1 MIYNYLKKIIQKIGC
16 SKVMIFIVFLII
28 SYAVYFSQPYLI
40 NQLFAHKQTQS
51 YRLIVLL
58 LLAISLMM
66 LPVINCFNNSFVQA
80 VRKYSKQELWTD
92 VTNKPLSY
100 FARQTVG
107 KIQSYIK
114 DVSFACRQLEQTS
127 LAVVIQMAVM
137 LLMYTVLLGLQNIFL
152 GLAYLLFFA
161 SYMLVSVV
169 MARRNRKNVAS
180 SLKVASK
187 VNEYIIDYYR
197 NIETIM
203 SSNATE
209 YESDKMDKILSDE
222 QDSFIKVQSITNKA
236 AVLQQLMIVIL
247 ACTIAGVSQFLL
259 GNNDSQSLSIVLIL
273 LYSVLN
279 LSGFGTQYLAI
290 EEFLNRIR
298 AGLRELEY
306 GKKEKPELPCYQLGG
321 NKDAIVVMEISYS
334 YRGQQPILSNLN
346 LSFKKGKT
354 TALIG
359 PNGAGKST
367 LLKIIGGFYQPDT
380 GKIILPFAKMPSI
393 IYVAQNAPLFNRSIM
408 ANICYPDQHVDINA
422 VYRLVQEIGLDTL
435 IKSVADLSNKT
446 PGDFKNKISGGEEQ
460 KILFLRAVVTK
471 PQILLLDE
479 FTSNLDEKAI
489 TTVYTMIKQYLSD
502 STIIS
507 VVHRSAELQFYD
519 HVVSL

>member
-1 MIYNYLKKIIQKIGC
+1 MVYNYLKKIIQKIGLT
-16 SKVMIFIVFLII
+16 KVMIFIVFLII
-28 SYAVYFSQPYLI
+28 SYVVYFAQPYLI
-40 NQLFAHKQTQS
+40 NQLFAQKQTQN
-51 YRLIVLL
+51 YQLAVIF

-66 LPVINCFNNSFVQA
+66 LPVINCFNNNFVQA
-80 VRKYSKQELWTD
+80 VRKYSKQELWSD
-92 VTNKPLSY
+92 VTNKPMSY

-127 LAVVIQMAVM
+127 LAVVIQMTVM

-152 GLAYLLFFA
+152 GLMYLLFFA

-203 SSNATE
+203 SSGANE
-209 YESDKMDKILSDE
+209 YESSKMDKILSDE
-222 QDSFIKVQSITNKA
+222 QNSFLKVQSITNKA

-247 ACTIAGVSQFLL
+247 ACTIAGISQFLL
-259 GNNDSQSLSIVLIL
+259 GNNDHQSLSIVLVL

-298 AGLRELEY
+298 AGLKELEY
-306 GKKEKPELPCYQLGG
+306 GKAEQPLRPCYQVD
-321 NKDAIVVMEISYS
+321 NSKDALGVKNISYS
-334 YRGQQPILSNLN
+334 YRGQQPILRGLN
-346 LSFKKGKT
+346 LSFKKGET
-354 TALIG
+354 SALIG
-359 PNGAGKST
+359 PNGTGKST
-367 LLKIIGGFYQPDT
+367 LLKLIAGFYQPDE
-380 GKIILPFAKMPSI
+380 GKIILPFAEIPSI
-393 IYVAQNAPLFNRSIM
+393 MYVAQNAPLFNRSIM
-408 ANICYPDQHVDINA
+408 TNICYPDQQVDINE
-422 VYRLVQEIGLDTL
+422 VYRLVKEIGLDTL
-435 IKSVADLSNKT
+435 IKSVTDLSHKT

-479 FTSNLDEKAI
+479 FTSNLDEKTIAV
-489 TTVYTMIKQYLSD
+489 VYKMIKRYLSD

-507 VVHRSAELQFYD
+507 VVHRRTELQFYN
-519 HVVSL
+519 HVVSI